1 MVTRM
6 VNHYD
11 QDERPSDAALHRDTI
26 RPVLL
31 KAFAEHGAREFS
43 EKHWLRPIREGSSKT
58 RVEYCED
65 SKNSLAYF
73 WAIQGHSGGISIDP
87 ELIRVH
93 SDSLQFGKSIFFTG
107 FVLSALNPSL
117 RTDWFRVE
125 RKATKHGRLSSS
137 HHLTHFGGDSNK
149 EKTRED
155 YTVPQTVHYHSHC
168 KRCQDPEHKIKDCNS
183 GKRSHMQS
191 SYTVR
196 CQQIASTEWSLKTEI
211 EYCSEDSRPLDPRQ
225 KSPWKAIGIRS
236 SSDSSLFVMMCR
248 QVHGDLYGRANLG
261 QETSAATQRMTRPV
275 EGASCSVKSN
285 DSKWIFE

>member
-1 MVTRM
+1 MEHENAQRSIGFDLFVKETARQESNT
-6 VNHYD
+6 VRIPRIPWLTSE
-11 QDERPSDAALHRDTI
+11 QFKDTLWNI
-26 RPVLL
+26 NWPWVD
-31 KAFAEHGAREFS
+31 G
-43 EKHWLRPIREGSSKT
+43 
-58 RVEYCED
+58 
-65 SKNSLAYF
+65 
-73 WAIQGHSGGISIDP
+73 
-87 ELIRVH
+87 VH

-137 HHLTHFGGDSNK
+137 HHLTHFGGDSNE